1 MCLLSASYLLACLSI
16 WIKTCTWP
24 QASTQP
30 THTSSLPLWLHNKLL
45 WFSKCH
51 LCSSVTLRGLV
62 KAVGEVGEREGG
74 RGRGGAGGGGK
85 EGGREEG
92 REGEGREEERGKIG
106 GGRGGE
112 VRKGERVEV

>member
-1 MCLLSASYLLACLSI
+1 LACLSI

-51 LCSSVTLRGLV
+51 LRSSVTLGGLV
-62 KAVGEVGEREGG
+62 KAVEEGGREGEREGG
-74 RGRGGAGGGGK
+74 RGGGRGGGGGVGGRGR
-85 EGGREEG
+85 EGGR
-92 REGEGREEERGKIG
+92 G
-106 GGRGGE
+106 GGRGQGAE
-112 VRKGERVEV
+112 EGERGTKSKTRRRDTECKQEP